1 MSREF
6 DSVVST
12 YQALSACVLRT
23 LHLSIRTT
31 ILYSLNTS
39 VRPAITIDSLLG
51 DPDPAIL
58 TLNAQLVA
66 FDTEVSTYIPAAS
79 YTLITSGL
87 GALMDIYLLSL
98 CTSKLEDMNANGCAL
113 MQLNMLVLQQNL
125 KNIEDGAALPSV
137 ALFFDLFTAGPE
149 AIVARAKEHG
159 RGFGLQGLAKEMFT
173 QEKVKRLLELTYKE
187 RLSDERREAVV
198 QAQRDR
204 DAQLLE
210 ISEFMY

>member
-1 MSREF
+1 M
-6 DSVVST
+6 VST
-12 YQALSACVLRT
+12 YQALSTCVLRT

-31 ILYSLNTS
+31 ILFSLNTS
-39 VRPAITIDSLLG
+39 VRPEIVVDSLLG
-51 DPDPAIL
+51 DPDPTIL
-58 TLNAQLVA
+58 TLNTQLVA
-66 FDTEVSTYIPAAS
+66 FDTEVSNYIPASS
-79 YTLITSGL
+79 YSLITSGL
-87 GALMDIYLLSL
+87 AALMDIYLLSL
-98 CTSKLEDMNANGCAL
+98 CTSKLDNMNANGCAL

-125 KNIEDGAALPSV
+125 KNIEEGATLPNV

-173 QEKVKRLLELTYKE
+173 QEKVKRLLELTFKE
-187 RLSDERREAVV
+187 RLADERREAVV
-198 QAQRDR
+198 QAQRER